1 MCFPEKI
8 FPESKDG
15 MALKKQTYAKYD
27 MLVLYE
33 FCFL

>member
-1 MCFPEKI
+1 MLSGKI

-27 MLVLYE
+27 MMV
-33 FCFL
+33 FI